1 MTVHVAL
8 PGAGG
13 PAKRGGQPGMARPRR
28 ALPAGDRPGRGKNL
42 VRPGPNAPLG
52 HLPTMFLA
60 DLLIVF
66 AVTAVVVFAFGVARL
81 PSVIGLLVSGVMVG
95 PYGLSLV
102 GDVESVELL
111 AEIGVVVLL
120 FTVGLEFSLSRV
132 LAMLPVMARV
142 GLTQVVGTTAIVAA
156 ATTWYLGSL
165 PAGIFAGL
173 LVAMSSTAIA
183 LKLLADRGQTAT
195 PAGRIAV
202 AVLLLQDLLVVAVM
216 LAVPLLADAAGA
228 APGLPPGDH
237 PAGAPHP
244 PARPVL
250 GAAVV
255 AAVLLAGRLV
265 VPRVLHEVV
274 RLRNR
279 ELFLI
284 TIVLICLGTAALTA
298 SVGLSLALG
307 AFLAGLALAESE
319 YGHQVFT
326 EVLPFRDTLAS
337 LFFVSVGMLLD
348 LRFLVANAPLVVVT
362 VLAILVAKTLAT
374 AVPAVLAGHPL
385 RTALI
390 AGATIAQVGEFSFV
404 LGSRGLELGLLDGT
418 DYQTFLA
425 AAVLTMAC
433 TPALVAGMPPALD
446 AASRLPL
453 LSRWLAEPVP
463 PPPARELADHVIIA
477 GFGLNGRNL
486 AAALRECGVDHVIL
500 EINPQSVRQ
509 QRAKGLDILFGDCT
523 RAAVLEHAGIG
534 RARALVIAISD
545 AASTRRSVKV
555 ARQLAPGLRILVRSE
570 YVAEVDDLVA
580 LGATDVVPAEF
591 ETALAL
597 FERVLGLYDLPAD
610 AIDDLVDRLR
620 LENYGFLRGGTGS
633 HPVGAIG
640 SASCTIP
647 AGSPAA
653 GRSIG
658 ELSIRTATGAT
669 VMAVRR
675 GRRSRSNPGPG
686 ERLAAGD
693 VVSFIGTA
701 AERQR
706 CHELLDP
713 GARA

>member
-1 MTVHVAL
+1 
-8 PGAGG
+8 
-13 PAKRGGQPGMARPRR
+13 
-28 ALPAGDRPGRGKNL
+28 
-42 VRPGPNAPLG
+42 
-52 HLPTMFLA
+52 MFLA

-66 AVTAVVVFAFGVARL
+66 AVTAVVVFVFGMARL
-81 PSVIGLLVSGVMVG
+81 PSVVGLLVSGVMVG

-102 GDVESVELL
+102 GDVESVEVL

-120 FTVGLEFSLSRV
+120 FTVGLEFSLSRL
-132 LAMLPVMARV
+132 LAMLPVMLRV
-142 GLTQVVGTTAIVAA
+142 GLPQVAGTTAIVAG
-156 ATTWYLGSL
+156 ATAWYLGNL

-183 LKLLADRGQTAT
+183 LKLLADRGETAT
-195 PAGRIAV
+195 PPGRIAV
-202 AVLLLQDLLVVAVM
+202 AVLLLQDLLVVAAM
-216 LAVPLLADAAGA
+216 LAVPLLAAAGGTLPA
-228 APGLPPGDH
+228 TAPGAD
-237 PAGAPHP
+237 PAGSAWQ
-244 PARPVL
+244 PVGRL
-250 GAAVV
+250 VVGCGVV

-284 TIVLICLGTAALTA
+284 TIVLVCLGTAAITA

-307 AFLAGLALAESE
+307 AFLAGIALAESE

-348 LRFLVANAPLVVVT
+348 LRFLLANAPLVAVT
-362 VLAILVAKTLAT
+362 VVAILVCKTLAT
-374 AVPAVLAGHPL
+374 ALPAVLAGHPL
-385 RTALI
+385 RTALA

-425 AAVLTMAC
+425 AAVLTMAG
-433 TPALVAGMPPALD
+433 TPVLVAALPSALD
-446 AASRLPL
+446 RLARVPRLAGWLTEPPL
-453 LSRWLAEPVP
+453 P
-463 PPPARELADHVIIA
+463 PPSADLTDHVIIA

-486 AAALRECGVDHVIL
+486 ATALAECGVAHVIL

-509 QRAKGLDILFGDCT
+509 RRAEGIDIRFGDCT

-545 AASTRRSVKV
+545 AASTRRSVQV

-570 YVAEVDDLVA
+570 YVAEVDDLLA
-580 LGATDVVPAEF
+580 LGASDVVPAEF

-597 FERVLGLYDLPAD
+597 FERVLGMYDVPED
-610 AIDDLVDRLR
+610 AIDGFVERLR
-620 LENYGFLRGGTGS
+620 LENYGFLRGGVNPR
-633 HPVGAIG
+633 HPGQTALVGLG
-640 SASCTIP
+640 TCTI
-647 AGSPAA
+647 AADSPAV

-658 ELSIRTATGAT
+658 ELAIRTTSGAT
-669 VMAVRR
+669 VMAVHRR
-675 GRRSRSNPGPG
+675 GRTLSNPGPG
-686 ERLAAGD
+686 ERLEAGD
-693 VVSFIGTA
+693 MVSFIGSA

-706 CHELLDP
+706 CRTLLDP
-713 GARA
+713 RDGDGGQAAAGVPLL